1 MMRTSASQF
10 EVMIDFMERNGDLN
24 KPSDGPSG
32 RLRAVDKWQ
41 ELANALNLDTTGT
54 SKPVE
59 KWKKVWSDLKNNTK
73 RKASK
78 IHRAAGG
85 TGGGPVSKLI
95 LTDQEQRVLSIIG
108 PQAATGLVS
117 VQEVGPPEP
126 PVASNLGLLPVAVSP
141 TPMEQVVQVES
152 IIEEW
157 NKPGEGGQSVSTFHT
172 DMVDNSAISPTT
184 HHAIS
189 PQRHT
194 APRRAI
200 SGRRRLLRSPAPAP
214 PHSRRVPRRHF
225 NATEQF
231 LNSDEHW
238 RNLATQFVTEHVRLR
253 ERELQQREV
262 ELQQQSQWQTLFA
275 KLINL
280 GEIIAN
286 KINSK

>member
-24 KPSDGPSG
+24 KSSDGPSG

-41 ELANALNLDTTGT
+41 ELANAFNLDTTGT

-117 VQEVGPPEP
+117 VQEVSLE
-126 PVASNLGLLPVAVSP
+126 VIIFYILVDYLSFKFMQIF
-141 TPMEQVVQVES
+141 PME
-152 IIEEW
+152 
-157 NKPGEGGQSVSTFHT
+157 T
-172 DMVDNSAISPTT
+172 
-184 HHAIS
+184 
-189 PQRHT
+189 
-194 APRRAI
+194 
-200 SGRRRLLRSPAPAP
+200 
-214 PHSRRVPRRHF
+214 
-225 NATEQF
+225 
-231 LNSDEHW
+231 
-238 RNLATQFVTEHVRLR
+238 
-253 ERELQQREV
+253 
-262 ELQQQSQWQTLFA
+262 
-275 KLINL
+275 
-280 GEIIAN
+280 
-286 KINSK
+286 